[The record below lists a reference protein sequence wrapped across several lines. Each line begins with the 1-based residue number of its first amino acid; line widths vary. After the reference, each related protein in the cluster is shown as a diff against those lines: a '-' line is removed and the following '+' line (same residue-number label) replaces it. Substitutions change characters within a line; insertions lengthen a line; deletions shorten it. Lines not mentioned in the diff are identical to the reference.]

1 MVELIDALER
11 LLDAYGPRGWWP
23 LPSLAGTPG
32 RDGNGYALGPSLPI
46 GPGGGDGEGSLRF
59 EIAVGAVLAQNT
71 AWSGAERAVAA
82 VAGAGALSPARILAL
97 ETAELEDLIRPAGTY
112 RIKARYLRSLAEAW
126 VFLDAS
132 VPERA
137 SLLALPGIGLETA
150 GCVQLYA
157 YGVPVFIAD
166 AYARRLLSRLGH
178 AVGSGSY
185 ETARR
190 YAEARLPRESCY
202 LAEAHALV
210 VEHCKRRCRALPLCE
225 DCPLAS
231 VCVFN
236 ENERR
241 VHV

>member
-1 MVELIDALER
+1 MVELVDALER

-59 EIAVGAVLAQNT
+59 ETAVGAVLAQNT
-71 AWSGAERAVAA
+71 AWSGAERAVAS
-82 VAGAGALSPARILAL
+82 VAGTGALSPAGILGL
-97 ETAELEDLIRPAGTY
+97 STSELEDLIKPAGTY

-126 VFLDAS
+126 PRLDVGA
-132 VPERA
+132 PARG
-137 SLLALPGIGLETA
+137 SLLALPGIGFETA
-150 GCVQLYA
+150 DCVLLYA

-185 ETARR
+185 EAARR
-190 YAEARLPRESCY
+190 YAEERLPRESTY

-225 DCPLAS
+225 GCPLAS
-231 VCVFN
+231 DCGFN
-236 ENERR
+236 ENKRR
-241 VHV
+241 V